1 LAVREQVASFIRT
14 RDGFEANDTTYS
26 EAQNIYL
33 SNGAS
38 PAIQACLSL
47 LIRSPADGIMIS
59 IPQYP
64 LYSATIPCQGGTSI
78 PYYLNESAGWGLDVK
93 ELQRAVIESREKGID
108 PRGIVVIN
116 PGTQIYSPDTDT

>member
-1 LAVREQVASFIRT
+1 MRQEVASFIRA
-14 RDGFEANDTTYS
+14 RDGFDNDESYC
-26 EAQNIYL
+26 NPNHVYL

-64 LYSATIPCQGGTSI
+64 LYSATIPCQGGTAI
-78 PYYLNESAGWGLDVK
+78 PYYLDEASGWGLDLAQLKKSV
-93 ELQRAVIESREKGID
+93 EDARAKGID
-108 PRGIVVIN
+108 PRAIVVIN
-116 PGTQIYSPDTDT
+116 PGTYSKSHHNSLKLR